1 MGKKS
6 AKADLKDANELAKE
20 NLKLKKEVIQLKKTV
35 ARLEK
40 KCNLKNKAI
49 VDLRDKLRIAKLP
62 KNSSNSS
69 RPPSTDLYKPE
80 RKKNL
85 SLRVKSGKKPGGQP
99 GHKGHTLAFCIDK
112 PDEEIFHSPDT
123 CSSCGGS
130 LKEVEAE
137 QGEVHQVIDI
147 SVPSKVIINHHSM
160 IKRCSCGKCNKGTFP
175 SGVKGMVNYG
185 SAISALIANLELLGL
200 LRTSTKSI

>member
-69 RPPSTDLYKPE
+69 RPPSTDLYKP
-80 RKKNL
+80 
-85 SLRVKSGKKPGGQP
+85 G
-99 GHKGHTLAFCIDK
+99 
-112 PDEEIFHSPDT
+112 
-123 CSSCGGS
+123 
-130 LKEVEAE
+130 
-137 QGEVHQVIDI
+137 
-147 SVPSKVIINHHSM
+147 
-160 IKRCSCGKCNKGTFP
+160 
-175 SGVKGMVNYG
+175 
-185 SAISALIANLELLGL
+185 
-200 LRTSTKSI
+200 